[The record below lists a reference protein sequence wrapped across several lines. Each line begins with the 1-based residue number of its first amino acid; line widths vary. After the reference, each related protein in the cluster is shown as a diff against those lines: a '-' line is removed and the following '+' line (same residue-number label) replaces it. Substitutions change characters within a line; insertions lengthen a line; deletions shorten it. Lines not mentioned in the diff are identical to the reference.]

1 MRSHHL
7 SALIFFLLC
16 VCMAIAEEPD
26 EDAQESEARVAMPY
40 WNLWSSDFFGW
51 VEELRA
57 QGAYDRINDLAR
69 TFWAHFSTADQL
81 GYDRPDADPQPE

>member
-7 SALIFFLLC
+7 TSLMFFLLC

-26 EDAQESEARVAMPY
+26 EGQVHSSMPY

-57 QGAYDRINDLAR
+57 QGAYDQLNDLAR
-69 TFWAHFSTADQL
+69 TFWSHFSTANQL
-81 GYDRPDADPQPE
+81 GYGRPGADPQPEE